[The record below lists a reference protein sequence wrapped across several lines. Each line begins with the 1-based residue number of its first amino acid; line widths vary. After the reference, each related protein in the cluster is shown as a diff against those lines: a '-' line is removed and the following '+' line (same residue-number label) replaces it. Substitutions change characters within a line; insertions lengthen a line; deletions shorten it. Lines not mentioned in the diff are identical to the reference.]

1 MELRKRRI
9 RASMNPRNGPPP
21 SGSTVPSASEQ
32 RDNRWAGVITLCLSV
47 LGAFC
52 LLIGS
57 SAPSTRGL
65 SGQAFEEAFE
75 ANEDVMFYPV
85 LGFIL
90 VILGLNM
97 GLIYR
102 RMWAG
107 KIAVATTFL
116 SFAWFL
122 LRVSK

>member
-1 MELRKRRI
+1 
-9 RASMNPRNGPPP
+9 
-21 SGSTVPSASEQ
+21 
-32 RDNRWAGVITLCLSV
+32 
-47 LGAFC
+47 
-52 LLIGS
+52 
-57 SAPSTRGL
+57 
-65 SGQAFEEAFE
+65 
-75 ANEDVMFYPV
+75 MFYPV

-90 VILGLNM
+90 VILGLSM

-102 RMWAG
+102 RMWAW